1 MVMRVFLAFLLGIV
15 VTIGGAYV
23 RDSSVTLPTERFVNW
38 EVVSASTRGVVD
50 FGRAQWERWT
60 R

>member
-1 MVMRVFLAFLLGIV
+1 MVMRVFFAFILGIV

-23 RDSSVTLPTERFVNW
+23 RDSTVTLPTQRFVNW
-38 EVVSASTRGVVD
+38 EVVSESTRGAVD
-50 FGRAQWERWT
+50 FGRAQWDRWT